1 MILVWGITDDTTT
14 ASVLKHLQSLGAEVL
29 FLDQHSVFDSDLLT
43 TDLELDLSDDVR
55 ATFTQRGRCTDLSR
69 VRAAYLRPYDARA
82 FPVPA
87 KAGSESEKWTRAL
100 ALEDLLWTWADIAP
114 ANVVN
119 RPRDMMNNSSKPLQ
133 SRQIQQAGFAVPAI
147 LVTTDADA
155 AAAFWEC
162 HDSVIY
168 KSISSVR
175 SIVTKLK
182 LDDQARWH
190 DIATC
195 PVQFQQ
201 FIPGTD
207 FRVHVVGDDLF
218 AARIDSEADDYRYAY
233 RSAGSTDVAP
243 ADLPDDVVDRCRML
257 AKSQGLRLSG
267 IDLRRTPEGEWFCFE
282 VNPSPAFSYFD
293 FEGAPIAAA
302 VARLLLQGP

>member
-1 MILVWGITDDTTT
+1 MILVWGITADTTT
-14 ASVLKHLQSLGAEVL
+14 SSVLKHLESLGAEVL
-29 FLDQHSVFDSDLLT
+29 FLDQHSVLDSHLLT
-43 TDLELDLSDDVR
+43 TDLELDLSDGVR
-55 ATFTQRGRCTDLSR
+55 ATFTQKDRCTDLSL

-87 KAGSESEKWTRAL
+87 QAGPESETWTRAL
-100 ALEDLLWTWADIAP
+100 SLDDLLWTWADIAP
-114 ANVVN
+114 VNVVN
-119 RPRDMMNNSSKPLQ
+119 RPRDMANNSSKPLQ
-133 SRQIQQAGFAVPAI
+133 SRQIHQAGFAVPET

-155 AAAFWEC
+155 ADAFWER
-162 HDSVIY
+162 HGSVIY
-168 KSISSVR
+168 KSISGVR
-175 SIVTKLK
+175 SIVSKLK
-182 LDDQARWH
+182 LGDRARWH

-218 AARIDSEADDYRYAY
+218 AARIDSDADDYRYAY
-233 RSAGSTDVAP
+233 RSGSTARVDP

-257 AKSQGLRLSG
+257 AKSQGLALSG
-267 IDLRRTPEGEWFCFE
+267 IDLRRTPRGEWFCFE

-302 VARLLLQGP
+302 VAHLLLQGP